1 MKHGMKFAMAVIV
14 LIGCSTAW
22 AAGDAELQAQIQALQ
37 NRVAELEAQQS
48 DQSVEQR
55 NAELV
60 KQLMNEMAND
70 PHGMAQDTGVT
81 AGYDKRFFIKSSDDQ
96 FKLEFDTLLQF
107 RHTYMYTDDGNR
119 NLNTDGTRAAGGD
132 GADSSA
138 SGFEVET
145 SRLMLM
151 GHVLKDLKYNI
162 TLEMDDDSGDNTK
175 QGDAYLY
182 TYELSYSFMP
192 ELGVKAGRFKGPFGK
207 QEPGSTA
214 KLQMVGRSL
223 ADKVFN
229 IDRVSGVEGFGMFD
243 MGDVKP
249 EYRVAV
255 FNGFRNNNDAMYS
268 DTDNSPGA
276 AGRLMFPLMGSS
288 SADFDAE
295 SDIEFHENPVAMIGT
310 SYAYANDQCEDHFLV
325 GNNDSYKFLG
335 KSAVDGD
342 TDVFELGGETSMIGA
357 DASFKYSGLAINLEG
372 FYQHVDV
379 DSGEVFDAADFGN
392 GVRTGL
398 ISDEL
403 DNYGWH
409 AQSGYFIVPK
419 AFELTSR
426 VSGVHPDGSN
436 DSYEYAGGWNWYL
449 SGNDLKLSMDLSYI
463 DDLPIVASSE
473 NFHGIQNNS
482 LLLLR
487 TQLQFQF

>member
-22 AAGDAELQAQIQALQ
+22 AAGDAELQEQIQALQ

-48 DQSVEQR
+48 TQNVEQR
-55 NAELV
+55 NAELI
-60 KQLMNEMAND
+60 KQLMNEMANN
-70 PHGMAQDTGVT
+70 PNGMGQDTAVT

-107 RHTYMYTDDGNR
+107 RHTYMFTDDGSR
-119 NLNTDGTRAAGGD
+119 KLNTDGTRAADGD
-132 GADSSA
+132 GVDSSA
-138 SGFEVET
+138 SDFEVET

-162 TLEMDDDSGDNTK
+162 TLEMDDDSGDNAK
-175 QGDAYLY
+175 QGDVYLY

-192 ELGVKAGRFKGPFGK
+192 EFGVKAGRFKGPFGK

-214 KLQMVGRSL
+214 KLQMVDRSL

-268 DTDNSPGA
+268 DTDNSPGL

-295 SDIEFHENPVAMIGT
+295 SDIEFHENPVAMLGV
-310 SYAYANDQCEDHFLV
+310 SYAYANDRCEDHFLG

-335 KSAVDGD
+335 KSAVDGK
-342 TDVFELGGETSMIGA
+342 TDVFELGGETNMIGA
-357 DASFKYSGLAINLEG
+357 DMSFKYSGLSVNVEG
-372 FYQHVDV
+372 FYQNLDV
-379 DSGEVFDAADFGN
+379 DSKEWADAADFGN
-392 GVRTGL
+392 AVRTGL
-398 ISDEL
+398 LSDAL

-409 AQSGYFIVPK
+409 VQSGYFIVPK
-419 AFELTSR
+419 SFELTSR
-426 VSGVHPDGSN
+426 ISGVHPDGSN

-463 DDLPIVASSE
+463 DDLPVVNSAA
-473 NFHGIQNNS
+473 NYHGIQNNA
-482 LLLLR
+482 LFLIR